1 MYIFTSL
8 ISDTFIYSPPLSKNS
23 PPSISTSTVVDSLTF
38 VRASIVS
45 CWETTSL
52 ASNKDK
58 FIVYLLGFTQF
69 GHTNWYPWK
78 KFQEVFEHLG
88 YECRWV
94 EKEDIKQHPGKRRVF
109 ISWYDPDTIELIN
122 DGIYQDGDIILNK
135 LVCFGKYD
143 SGIEWGT
150 TPEERD

>member
-1 MYIFTSL
+1 MA
-8 ISDTFIYSPPLSKNS
+8 DN
-23 PPSISTSTVVDSLTF
+23 
-38 VRASIVS
+38 R
-45 CWETTSL
+45 
-52 ASNKDK
+52 DK
-58 FIVYLLGFTQF
+58 FVVYLLGFTQF

-94 EKEDIKQHPGKRRVF
+94 EKADIQQHPGKRRVF

-122 DGIYQDGDIILNK
+122 DGIYQEGDIILNK

-143 SGIEWGT
+143 SGIECGSKCICFWC
-150 TPEERD
+150 